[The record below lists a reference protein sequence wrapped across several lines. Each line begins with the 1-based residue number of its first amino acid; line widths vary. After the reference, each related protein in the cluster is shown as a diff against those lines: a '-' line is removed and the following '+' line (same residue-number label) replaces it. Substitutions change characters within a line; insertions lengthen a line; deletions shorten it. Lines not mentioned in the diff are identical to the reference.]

1 MLRHIASQCP
11 NRGVMVMWDNGEI
24 ETDDEEDDL
33 KSMSP
38 LEDASEE
45 EYLSPDASTS
55 VARRVLSMQ
64 TNNEDEDQ

>member
-1 MLRHIASQCP
+1 
-11 NRGVMVMWDNGEI
+11 MVMRDNGEI

-45 EYLSPDASTS
+45 EYLTHDALAL
-55 VARRVLSMQ
+55 VARRALSLQ
-64 TNNEDEDQ
+64 TKNEDEISTREHLLY